1 LNTQNVRSYPLGWIG
16 VSTHCTSKDGFLSD
30 SQFNNIHKNNSM
42 LHACHISYTYYG
54 KKFKKYMDHPNPDK
68 TITIN
73 NGQVDKPKEAYTHIC
88 DDMFSST

>member
-1 LNTQNVRSYPLGWIG
+1 
-16 VSTHCTSKDGFLSD
+16 
-30 SQFNNIHKNNSM
+30 M

>member
-1 LNTQNVRSYPLGWIG
+1 
-16 VSTHCTSKDGFLSD
+16 
-30 SQFNNIHKNNSM
+30 
-42 LHACHISYTYYG
+42 
-54 KKFKKYMDHPNPDK
+54 MDHPNPDK